1 MQPTRPDPRSP
12 VPVTVERTIAA
23 AAMALICIIS
33 FANVVVRYATNVSF
47 AFTEEFSVVLLV
59 ILTFVGASAA
69 FASDGHI
76 AIGFIRDRLPRPL
89 ARLCR
94 LLAYLASLSM
104 FALILW
110 YGGWL
115 AYDEYLFQETS
126 PGLGYPTWLYTV
138 WLPLLALASMLRIL
152 ERLWQ
157 LLRNRQ

>member
-89 ARLCR
+89 AWLCR
-94 LLAYLASLSM
+94 LLAYLASLTM
-104 FALILW
+104 FGLVLW

-152 ERLWQ
+152 ERLWR
-157 LLRNRQ
+157 LLRSPR